1 MQIPLSVVRKGL
13 TDEYV
18 DLINK
23 QNGARI
29 ETEEKATAY
38 SILIKEVFKLS
49 CEVHNKYCNKNA
61 IVPARIYE
69 DRDRD
74 FKVFYGEDIKTN
86 PFTHA
91 LMVEETS
98 KKLMSAAGEFTEA
111 FREMQL
117 IKERL
122 DKLVE

>member
-1 MQIPLSVVRKGL
+1 MQIPLSIVRKGL

-23 QNGARI
+23 QNGARV
-29 ETEEKATAY
+29 ETKEKATAY
-38 SILIKEVFKLS
+38 SNLIKEVFKLS

-69 DRDRD
+69 VRDRD
-74 FKVFYGEDIKTN
+74 FKVFHGEDMKTS

-91 LMVEETS
+91 LMIERTS
-98 KKLMSAAGEFTEA
+98 KKLVEAAGEFTES
-111 FREMQL
+111 FREMQRV
-117 IKERL
+117 KEKL
-122 DKLVE
+122 DKLIK